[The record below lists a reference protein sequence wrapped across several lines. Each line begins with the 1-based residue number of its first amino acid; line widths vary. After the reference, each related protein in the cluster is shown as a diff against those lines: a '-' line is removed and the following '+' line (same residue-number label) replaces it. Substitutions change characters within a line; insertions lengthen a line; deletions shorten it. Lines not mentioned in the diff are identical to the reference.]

1 MLGLQQGAGYS
12 GALLAFGANLYYI
25 VLIRRQQATPH
36 PVTWMVW
43 TLIGALGAVST
54 VEAGAGPGA
63 LVPIAYAMVYALT
76 SYYAVQQFRS
86 HRRDDENAITRYDL
100 LLGAGAVLLAIAWKV
115 ADLGPGWLAAL
126 AVTADLFALAPTL
139 RYTWTQPTTGA
150 ERQVWITDTL
160 ATALG
165 LSAVSL
171 PWTAAA
177 IAYPGYLVAGNA
189 SVTAVMWLRSR
200 QRLPSAD
207 PCIGQ
212 TTA

>member
-54 VEAGAGPGA
+54 VEAGAGPAA
-63 LVPIAYAMVYALT
+63 LVPIAYAMVYAFT
-76 SYYAVQQFRS
+76 SYYAFLHFRA

-115 ADLGPGWLAAL
+115 ADLL
-126 AVTADLFALAPTL
+126 ALAPTL

-189 SVTAVMWLRSR
+189 SVTAVMCLRSR

-207 PCIGQ
+207 PCVGQ
-212 TTA
+212 TTT